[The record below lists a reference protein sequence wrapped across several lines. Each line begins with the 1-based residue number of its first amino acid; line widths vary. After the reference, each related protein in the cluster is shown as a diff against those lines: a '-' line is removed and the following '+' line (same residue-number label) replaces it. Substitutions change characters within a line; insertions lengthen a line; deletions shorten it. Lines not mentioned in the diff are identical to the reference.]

1 MRSIGLAFGIVACL
15 AAGCAAPGSAPTSA
29 LGDDAVTIASFNFE
43 ESELLAELYAQA
55 LEAKGIRVV
64 RQMNLGPR
72 EIVEPS
78 LERGLVELVPE
89 YAGSLLGFLSRRDPT
104 SSRLADTLALLRT
117 ELLGRGLH
125 ALQAAPAQDRNTF
138 VVTTAL
144 AGRLGLEALSDLA
157 ATEDLV
163 LGGPP
168 ECPERPLCLLGLQRV
183 YGASFAD
190 FVPLDQAGPLTTD
203 ALRRG
208 VVDVALLFSTSP
220 QIVRHG
226 FIELEDDRGLQPA
239 ENVVPVVHG
248 DTLERFGPE
257 LARALDAVSRLLTTE
272 ELRAMNAAIAYGG
285 VTPAHAARDWL
296 LARGLVRSPG

>member
-1 MRSIGLAFGIVACL
+1 MRSVPLAL
-15 AAGCAAPGSAPTSA
+15 AVLTLVTGCARVEPSPTMA

-55 LEAKGIRVV
+55 LEARGIRVV

-72 EIVEPS
+72 EIVGPS

-104 SSRLADTLALLRT
+104 SSRIADTLARLRT
-117 ELLGRGLH
+117 ELLGHGLH
-125 ALQAAPAQDRNTF
+125 ALEPAPAQDRNTF
-138 VVTTAL
+138 VVTSAL
-144 AGRLGLEALSDLA
+144 AGRLGLETLSDLA

-239 ENVVPVVHG
+239 ENILPVVHG
-248 DTLERFGPE
+248 ATLERFGPE

-296 LARGLVRSPG
+296 LARGLVRPPG